1 MPNTTKI
8 FQDRMFFLILTFRKK
23 LTFCDKQQS
32 LVDIIYTIE
41 LTLRAVLHLIHEGRV
56 LHQIRRV
63 SIIMSILTP
72 LAYIIYTN
80 SMKISILRSMA
91 IQLEMLGLQV
101 QHLNHYANI
110 EQFFFSFAKE
120 DTIIMDLIFFS
131 SKCEDSHKT

>member
-63 SIIMSILTP
+63 STNEHSLTP
-72 LAYIIYTN
+72 CIYDLYKFNENFDTAFN
-80 SMKISILRSMA
+80 GDRARDAGTSIP
-91 IQLEMLGLQV
+91 
-101 QHLNHYANI
+101 
-110 EQFFFSFAKE
+110 
-120 DTIIMDLIFFS
+120 TP
-131 SKCEDSHKT
+131 